1 MVTLNVPFK
10 AEDMEGLM
18 KSIING
24 KYSPIPGSFSK
35 ELSQFINQML
45 QLKPKNRPTSDK
57 LLRMPIVQR
66 KMEELHLND
75 SMGKSYNQKELL
87 ATIKMPRKLQYLT
100 DRLPKSNYS
109 LNLSYENVKK
119 SIEAPHRAE
128 RERTSKPLMM
138 QTRYQS
144 WKK

>member
-18 KSIING
+18 KSVLNG
-24 KYSPIPGSFSK
+24 KYTPIPGSFSK
-35 ELSQFINQML
+35 ELSQLVNQML
-45 QLKPKNRPTSDK
+45 QLKPKNRPTSEK
-57 LLRMPIVQR
+57 LLKMPIVQR

-75 SMGKSYNQKELL
+75 NMGKNYDQKELL
-87 ATIKMPRKLQYLT
+87 ATIKMPRKLQYFT

-119 SIEAPHRAE
+119 SIEAPHRPE
-128 RERTSKPLMM
+128 RERTSNSLMM
-138 QTRYQS
+138 QTHFQS
-144 WKK
+144 WRK